1 MKDERFYVYKIL
13 ENFQESGKDLKSI
26 RNKIL
31 SKQAGAQLNHS
42 RILVL
47 TNEIIR
53 WESRLDLW
61 LESALVKPLK
71 NLSPKVK
78 IILRIGVYELLLD
91 EAVPDYA
98 AIASSVNL
106 TRQIM
111 GNRLT
116 GLVNAILRKLS
127 KIDPLNFPG
136 KRGDAHAETKWL
148 SFPHWIIE
156 KWTKQ
161 FGKARAV
168 ELCNYFNNPASQ
180 DIRLNLNKMST
191 QEFISLMDSA
201 EIKIDPWKNSARFFR
216 LKKGSS
222 KVLALDIFKNG
233 TISLQ
238 DRGTGAMVELLDP
251 QPGDTVLD
259 ICAAPGTKTAYIA
272 ERMEGRGKIYAS
284 DINRMRLELGK
295 LDAVRHAS
303 IIKWSLMDGSKDEFP
318 PAQRILVDAPCTGTG
333 VLGRR
338 PDLRWRRKPNDVREM
353 AIIQTAILNNISRF
367 LKPDGIL
374 VYGTCSLENEENWDV
389 VKAFLKLNPQ
399 FKVESGQNYI
409 PKLWLG
415 NKGQMITNPVKH
427 NVDGMFAV
435 RFRYK

>member
-26 RNKIL
+26 RNKYL

-272 ERMEGRGKIYAS
+272 ERMEGRGQIYAS